1 MAYFVEMRWTDSN
14 ERRDGDGGENDR
26 GGGDALCKRSKEDY
40 EGVIGHGV
48 APPSS
53 KQSPS
58 PQQHQY
64 FLSRSQHWTVPLGFT
79 LFGLLVKLIMQR

>member
-26 GGGDALCKRSKEDY
+26 GGGGALRKRLKEDY
-40 EGVIGHGV
+40 EGVVGHEV
-48 APPSS
+48 APPSL

-58 PQQHQY
+58 
-64 FLSRSQHWTVPLGFT
+64 
-79 LFGLLVKLIMQR
+79 